1 MELDNKDF
9 WEKNT
14 VVVSQDKK
22 KKSSDFEFFMFQKAK
37 AMYQKFGTI
46 QNIKI
51 FGCGTGREIE
61 SIAEYFN
68 PTQMVASDI
77 AENMIVKCNENLK
90 IWNLNSITETLTID
104 AKEYNKVSDAFELV
118 TILNSMLTYVI
129 DRNDRITIFKNTKQ
143 ILKPNG
149 IVIGTVHNQ
158 EGTFLKSTFFKL
170 RNLLSFYYGDS
181 AGIRSTGFHGFKLK
195 AYYYKKKELQH
206 DIETAGFKNIEI
218 YSLEEYYALQNIK
231 YDRSKGYNNL
241 IFIAQK

>member
-9 WEKNT
+9 WEKST
-14 VVVSQDKK
+14 VVVSQDKM
-22 KKSSDFEFFMFQKAK
+22 KKSSDFEVFMFQNAK
-37 AMYQKFGTI
+37 ERYQNIGPI
-46 QNIKI
+46 QSIKI

-77 AENMIVKCNENLK
+77 AENMIAKCDENLRM
-90 IWNLNSITETLTID
+90 WNLDSITETLVID
-104 AKEYNKVSDAFELV
+104 AKEYDKVADEFDLV
-118 TILNSMLTYVI
+118 TILNSMMTYVT
-129 DRNDRITIFKNTKQ
+129 DRYNRITIFKNARQ

-149 IVIGTVHNQ
+149 VVIGTVHNQ

-170 RNLLSFYYGDS
+170 RNLLSFYYGDA

-195 AYYYKKKELQH
+195 AYYYQKKELQK
-206 DIETAGFKNIEI
+206 DIESAGFKNIKI
-218 YSLEEYYALQNIK
+218 YSLEEYYAMQNIK

>member
-37 AMYQKFGTI
+37 ELYQNFGTI

-90 IWNLNSITETLTID
+90 IWNLDSITETLTID
-104 AKEYNKVSDAFELV
+104 AKEYNKVVDAFELV
-118 TILNSMLTYVI
+118 TILNSMMTYVI
-129 DRNDRITIFKNTKQ
+129 DRNDRITIFKNANQ

-149 IVIGTVHNQ
+149 VVIGTVHNQ
-158 EGTFLKSTFFKL
+158 EGTFLKTTFFRL
-170 RNLLSFYYGDS
+170 RNLLSFYYGDR

-195 AYYYKKKELQH
+195 AYYYTKKELQK
-206 DIETAGFKNIEI
+206 DIETADFKNIEI
-218 YSLEEYYALQNIK
+218 YSLEEYYAMQNIK